1 MMLDKQNCFSF
12 KQSLAVGISTV
23 RSSYSID
30 LGTPGKIALP
40 PLLGT
45 EPSAEID
52 IGKGEP
58 VECLI
63 MVNEAFT
70 TAAGGTLQAI
80 LSMGTGV
87 DGNGDINA
95 GEVTLFDSGILAV
108 ATLVLGY
115 NFKFRA
121 FFPGTKLRYLQMRYL
136 IATGAMTAGKITAG
150 IVDQRQTNNMGL

>member
-1 MMLDKQNCFSF
+1 MFDKQNCFSW
-12 KQSLAVGISTV
+12 KQNLAQAVGTYRST
-23 RSSYSID
+23 YTLD

-52 IGKGEP
+52 IGKGEHL
-58 VECLI
+58 EALI

-95 GEVTLFDSGILAV
+95 GEVTLFDSGVLAV

-115 NFKFRA
+115 NFKFRC
-121 FFPGTKLRYLQMRYL
+121 FFPGTKLKYLQMRYL

-150 IVDQRQTNNMGL
+150 IVDDRQTNNMSF